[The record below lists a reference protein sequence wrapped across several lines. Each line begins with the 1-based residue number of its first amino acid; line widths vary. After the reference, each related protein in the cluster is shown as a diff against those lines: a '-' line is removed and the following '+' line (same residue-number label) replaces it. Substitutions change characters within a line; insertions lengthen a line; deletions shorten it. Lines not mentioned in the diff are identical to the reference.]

1 MIITRSL
8 FAVAVAAILTGPL
21 LAGLMPFGDDPV
33 LLYQPIKRE
42 LSRALAEGRLP
53 LWSDRIGLGIPLAAE
68 SHVAAFYPPN
78 WLFYRFWDVATAYRL
93 SMGVHLLALL
103 AATFAYARSLGISHA
118 GSAMSMVSFAL
129 CGFQASH
136 VIHEPFYHA
145 MPWLVLC
152 LLCAEGYAKTGRLFW
167 LAALALSWGAQITLG
182 HFQIQMWTAGL
193 VLLTGSWRALSLAR
207 GKPRPL
213 GRVFGL
219 VLAVIWGAA
228 VAWVQIRLTWELM
241 TISSFARPPE
251 VLREFALPVAQ
262 CGQFALP
269 EIFLGRPGGTD
280 EVYWTVRGASAG
292 ESVAY
297 VGVVPFLLAFV
308 GVFAARRASG
318 IGPWRLIAVLS
329 LALATMPGWW
339 PEGYGGLLQIPGLGW
354 FRAPGR
360 YTLLTSLALALLA
373 GRGLDESIVPG
384 RFWRFW
390 GGLGVAIAG
399 GVAALCWSIHSTG
412 NHEFT
417 AAVGAGTL
425 PARFAAA
432 GVVWALGLAAIM
444 VWRRTRRAAW
454 APLGLCAL
462 ELGVLFY
469 AGPIQWGRPV
479 YLPDQS
485 EILRRLA
492 ALPDAGLIGGGLM
505 NLPLWAGRAI
515 AYPTIGII
523 PPPPNYLLE
532 PAMYRPGKNEE
543 IDRRWQRR
551 FGVTHSV
558 WGSKDPAGE
567 AEVLEVVADPV
578 LDQLLDRV
586 AGWRTRGLGPWKL
599 VRHHDVFPPAWIARS
614 IHEAAGWGEL
624 YSTLSLR
631 DERDVAWFIAG
642 DAPPQLPAPTAQ
654 AARLES
660 WDGQTAVV
668 EHDGSCILIIRRT
681 FYPGWYYQVDGG
693 PLEQALKV
701 DGGLTGASIAGSGT
715 SRVTLSYRAAPMV
728 QGARVSLFALVMIA
742 VVLCA
747 SGGIQLVG
755 RRSKAAGATS
765 GRKESSQ

>member
-1 MIITRSL
+1 M
-8 FAVAVAAILTGPL
+8 
-21 LAGLMPFGDDPV
+21 
-33 LLYQPIKRE
+33 
-42 LSRALAEGRLP
+42 
-53 LWSDRIGLGIPLAAE
+53 
-68 SHVAAFYPPN
+68 
-78 WLFYRFWDVATAYRL
+78 
-93 SMGVHLLALL
+93 
-103 AATFAYARSLGISHA
+103 
-118 GSAMSMVSFAL
+118 
-129 CGFQASH
+129 
-136 VIHEPFYHA
+136 
-145 MPWLVLC
+145 
-152 LLCAEGYAKTGRLFW
+152 
-167 LAALALSWGAQITLG
+167 
-182 HFQIQMWTAGL
+182 
-193 VLLTGSWRALSLAR
+193 
-207 GKPRPL
+207 
-213 GRVFGL
+213 
-219 VLAVIWGAA
+219 
-228 VAWVQIRLTWELM
+228 
-241 TISSFARPPE
+241 
-251 VLREFALPVAQ
+251 
-262 CGQFALP
+262 
-269 EIFLGRPGGTD
+269 
-280 EVYWTVRGASAG
+280 
-292 ESVAY
+292 
-297 VGVVPFLLAFV
+297 PFLLAFV
-308 GVFAARRASG
+308 GVFALRRAG
-318 IGPWRLIAVLS
+318 EIGPWRLIAALS

-390 GGLGVAIAG
+390 GGLGLAIAG

-412 NHEFT
+412 NPEFT
-417 AAVGAGTL
+417 AAVGTGTL
-425 PARFAAA
+425 PVRFAAA
-432 GVVWALGLAAIM
+432 GLVWGLGLAAII
-444 VWRRTRRAAW
+444 VWRRTRCAAW
-454 APLGLCAL
+454 APLALCAL

-479 YLPDQS
+479 HLPDQS

-492 ALPDAGLIGGGLM
+492 ALPEAGLIGGGLM

-586 AGWRTRGLGPWKL
+586 AGWRSRGLGPWKL

-614 IHEAAGWGEL
+614 MHEAAGWGEL

-642 DAPPQLPAPTAQ
+642 DGPAHLPTPTAQ

-668 EHDGSCILIIRRT
+668 EHDGSCILIVRRT

-701 DGGLTGASIAGSGT
+701 DGGLTGALVAGSGT
-715 SRVTLSYRAAPMV
+715 SRVTLSYRAAPLV
-728 QGARVSLFALVMIA
+728 QGARVSLFALGMIA

-747 SGGIQLVG
+747 SGGIQFVR
-755 RRSKAAGATS
+755 RRSTAAGARS
-765 GRKESSQ
+765 GGKESSH